1 MGAPG
6 SHRNIRPTAL
16 PPPAASMPATPLAH
30 LAQPALLAAFALVA
44 FAASWPA
51 RAQAPLPTV
60 AKVDLERYLGRWYE
74 LARLPNRFQAQCTGN
89 VVATYSPLSANA
101 VKVVNSCRTASGED
115 DVANG
120 VARVRDLTTNAKL
133 EVRFLP
139 LALAWLPF
147 AWGDYWILDL
157 APDYSH
163 ALVGTP
169 SREYLWV
176 LSREPTME
184 DARLRTLLE
193 RARALGFDDTKV
205 VRTPQNLR

>member
-1 MGAPG
+1 MGSRGTLSKPP
-6 SHRNIRPTAL
+6 RTDKRPAFR
-16 PPPAASMPATPLAH
+16 MPAAH
-30 LAQPALLAAFALVA
+30 LAQPALLAAFALAA

-51 RAQAPLPTV
+51 RAQAPLSTV
-60 AKVDLERYLGRWYE
+60 AKVDIERYLGRWYE
-74 LARLPNRFQAQCTGN
+74 LARLPNRFQAQCAGN
-89 VVATYSPLSANA
+89 VVATYSPLSVNA
-101 VKVVNSCRTASGED
+101 LKVVNSCRTASGED

-163 ALVGTP
+163 AMVGTP
-169 SREYLWV
+169 SREYLWI

-193 RARALGFDDTKV
+193 RARELGFDDTKV

>member
-1 MGAPG
+1 
-6 SHRNIRPTAL
+6 
-16 PPPAASMPATPLAH
+16 MPALH
-30 LAQPALLAAFALVA
+30 LAQPAFLAAVALVA
-44 FAASWPA
+44 FAATWPV
-51 RAQAPLPTV
+51 RAQTPLPTV

-74 LARLPNRFQAQCTGN
+74 IARLPNRFQAQCAGD
-89 VVATYSPLSANA
+89 VVATYSPLSATT
-101 VKVVNSCRTASGED
+101 VKVVNSCRTASGEE
-115 DVANG
+115 DVADG
-120 VARVRDLTTNAKL
+120 VARVRDLATNAKL

-169 SREYLWV
+169 SREYLWI
-176 LSREPTME
+176 LAREPAMD
-184 DARLRTLLE
+184 DARLRALLD
-193 RARALGFDDTKV
+193 RARVLGFDDTKV

>member
-1 MGAPG
+1 MPN
-6 SHRNIRPTAL
+6 RL
-16 PPPAASMPATPLAH
+16 ASCTLV
-30 LAQPALLAAFALVA
+30 AAFAGAA
-44 FAASWPA
+44 FLPAAPA

-60 AKVDLERYLGRWYE
+60 AKVDLARYLGRWYE
-74 LARLPNRFQAQCTGN
+74 IARLPNRFQSQCAGN
-89 VVATYSPLSANA
+89 VTATYSEINATAIRVANA
-101 VKVVNSCRTASGED
+101 CRNFAGED
-115 DVANG
+115 EVAEG
-120 VARVRDLTTNAKL
+120 VARVRDTTTNAKL

-176 LSREPTME
+176 LSREPAMS
-184 DARLRTLLE
+184 DAQYRTLAE
-193 RARALGFDDTKV
+193 KARALGFDDTKI
-205 VRTPQNLR
+205 VRTRQGMR